1 MFDKLPKIMKS
12 YYFLVGVVFLFWMLF
27 IDSNDF
33 LSQYRLTR
41 QLKNL
46 QQEKAYY
53 TNKIE
58 EVKKERE
65 ELLSNKE
72 LLEKFAREKYLMK
85 KKTEDIYVIVEKD
98 ED

>member
-1 MFDKLPKIMKS
+1 MKS
-12 YYFLVGVVFLFWMLF
+12 YYFIAGVVFLFWMLF

-33 LSQYRLTR
+33 LSQYKLTS
-41 QLKNL
+41 QLKNF

-58 EVKKERE
+58 EVKRERE
-65 ELLSNKE
+65 ELMSNKA

-85 KKTEDIYVIVEKD
+85 KKSEDIYVIVEK
-98 ED
+98 EE

>member
-1 MFDKLPKIMKS
+1 MKS
-12 YYFLVGVVFLFWMLF
+12 YYFIISIAFLFWMLF

-33 LSQYRLTR
+33 LSQYKLTR

-46 QQEKAYY
+46 KQEKAYY

-85 KKTEDIYVIVEKD
+85 KKTEDIYVIVEKA
-98 ED
+98 E